1 MGGGAVV
8 FCSGIG
14 APVAAV
20 PQVSFD
26 CRRERQSGEL

>member
-1 MGGGAVV
+1 MGGGAAA

-14 APVAAV
+14 APVVAV
-20 PQVSFD
+20 PPVSFD